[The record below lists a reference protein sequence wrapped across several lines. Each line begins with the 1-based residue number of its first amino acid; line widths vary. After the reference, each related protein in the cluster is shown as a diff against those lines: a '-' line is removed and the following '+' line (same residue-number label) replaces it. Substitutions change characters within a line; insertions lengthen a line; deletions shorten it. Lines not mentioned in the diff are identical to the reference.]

1 MKQWTKCI
9 SVIILS
15 LLLCWTGSEN
25 VRVMAQAASEE
36 PTVSTEGLR
45 VDILWGDSSLVRI
58 GRDIP
63 ITVRVSSTSV
73 ELTGTA
79 RVTVPLGNGDYYLLE
94 EAVSV
99 APGRSRQITLS
110 VPMTY
115 DMETIHV
122 EFQGDDGVVYGSRQI
137 RFRTAYG
144 DQEVYVAVISSDV
157 GQLASFDRVVLNEY
171 RGTTTRLFDFK
182 EDTLPTNVNVL
193 KLYDIFLW
201 DDVDQNQIR
210 EEQREAMSSWVYGGG
225 ILIIGA
231 DRDGQLTVGDTPI
244 RRESWGRGLYVYC
257 DFSLR
262 DILVNYPQEDGVRQ
276 FLYEAI
282 GESRMTAI
290 EETMED
296 TYGDY
301 WSASSMTSGVDAG
314 RIPKVWQFALVLMIY
329 LVLLG
334 PVLYGILKK
343 KKRRN
348 LLRAGMVG
356 LALFFTGIIY
366 IMGSRTRFYRP
377 CMNYASVREIR
388 DGMMVETVYA
398 HLFSPFNSSYTMEL
412 DAGYD
417 VVPLTSYAYEETSS
431 TKDEI
436 CQLKIRKEEEKTQ
449 VWIRENVPFIGKMF
463 RLTDTTASP
472 YGDGFV
478 GQITLFENGW
488 EGVLQNATGQDF
500 ERVCVLAGG
509 RVVFVG
515 DMAAGAQVDLAQLPT
530 WLFHSFGQNDILET
544 LAGTDVYPTP
554 GASEDASLAT
564 WRYRVLSSYFQNQ
577 RMDEQETALVMAFP
591 AAEEGRYLVG
601 NAIDG
606 KGITLV
612 TEVISIKNQKQGQHY
627 RTMSRESIHVLQGN
641 YNHSHNS
648 ITEALCVLRYD
659 FGDLEVDRLLVQWT
673 EVSDQDTYRKLFD
686 QPLEFYNWMT
696 GQYEAVGRKSQ
707 YNRQE
712 LAPYLDADNGL
723 TVRYAT
729 DVLEELYYE
738 WFLPELSVVG
748 REVR

>member
-36 PTVSTEGLR
+36 PTVSTEELR

-171 RGTTTRLFDFK
+171 RGTPTRLFDFK

-244 RRESWGRGLYVYC
+244 RRESWGRGLHVYC

-262 DILVNYPQEDGVRQ
+262 DSLVN
-276 FLYEAI
+276 
-282 GESRMTAI
+282 
-290 EETMED
+290 
-296 TYGDY
+296 
-301 WSASSMTSGVDAG
+301 
-314 RIPKVWQFALVLMIY
+314 
-329 LVLLG
+329 
-334 PVLYGILKK
+334 
-343 KKRRN
+343 
-348 LLRAGMVG
+348 
-356 LALFFTGIIY
+356 
-366 IMGSRTRFYRP
+366 
-377 CMNYASVREIR
+377 
-388 DGMMVETVYA
+388 
-398 HLFSPFNSSYTMEL
+398 
-412 DAGYD
+412 
-417 VVPLTSYAYEETSS
+417 
-431 TKDEI
+431 
-436 CQLKIRKEEEKTQ
+436 
-449 VWIRENVPFIGKMF
+449 
-463 RLTDTTASP
+463 
-472 YGDGFV
+472 
-478 GQITLFENGW
+478 
-488 EGVLQNATGQDF
+488 
-500 ERVCVLAGG
+500 
-509 RVVFVG
+509 
-515 DMAAGAQVDLAQLPT
+515 
-530 WLFHSFGQNDILET
+530 
-544 LAGTDVYPTP
+544 
-554 GASEDASLAT
+554 
-564 WRYRVLSSYFQNQ
+564 
-577 RMDEQETALVMAFP
+577 
-591 AAEEGRYLVG
+591 
-601 NAIDG
+601 
-606 KGITLV
+606 
-612 TEVISIKNQKQGQHY
+612 
-627 RTMSRESIHVLQGN
+627 
-641 YNHSHNS
+641 
-648 ITEALCVLRYD
+648 
-659 FGDLEVDRLLVQWT
+659 
-673 EVSDQDTYRKLFD
+673 
-686 QPLEFYNWMT
+686 
-696 GQYEAVGRKSQ
+696 
-707 YNRQE
+707 
-712 LAPYLDADNGL
+712 
-723 TVRYAT
+723 
-729 DVLEELYYE
+729 
-738 WFLPELSVVG
+738 
-748 REVR
+748 